1 MITVKQNPYNI
12 WLQLISQHRLARRI
26 ELCFSKAFSLN
37 SIKFPYLQNV
47 AISFWNDAVLSNRFD
62 RLKFAQKFL
71 SRLNFEN
78 WKKMR
83 STATQMWY
91 WEDSPIPK
99 NCIIYYTICIIYLHQ
114 NFTKDRIFLG
124 LDNTSVS
131 STCIYISTRTLKYG
145 DKRFKKKEG
154 GEMRYC
160 KWNVE
165 DSDGSEKRL
174 D

>member
-1 MITVKQNPYNI
+1 MI
-12 WLQLISQHRLARRI
+12 LRR
-26 ELCFSKAFSLN
+26 
-37 SIKFPYLQNV
+37 
-47 AISFWNDAVLSNRFD
+47 
-62 RLKFAQKFL
+62 FA
-71 SRLNFEN
+71 
-78 WKKMR
+78 
-83 STATQMWY
+83 Y
-91 WEDSPIPK
+91 K
-99 NCIIYYTICIIYLHQ
+99 NCIIYYTICIIYLYQ

-131 STCIYISTRTLKYG
+131 STCIYVSTRTLKYG
-145 DKRFKKKEG
+145 GKRFKKKRGG